1 MLSAGRDV
9 VPARRF
15 DVSSAAGDICIIGGG
30 TVGLLAA
37 HVLAGHGRRVTV
49 LEAGQP
55 HADHLRST
63 VRQISG
69 RPHNGRTGARGFGLG
84 GTSQLWGGQLSAW
97 APGEISE
104 RPHLGLPAWPIDYT
118 RDLQRAY
125 RAVAALLP
133 LTSAQRALLSGG
145 PDEGGLQEV
154 SVRRSTWLSWRS
166 RNFARVFPGTEGPHA
181 FSVLTGTLVQ
191 ELQVSD
197 GVCTGVRYLDDG
209 GRPHVVSADEVLV
222 AAGTLGNAAVLSTLP
237 DENEWLGRGFMD
249 HLTAVVGRFEITD
262 RRKFR
267 RSRPFSFVRGAR
279 FSTRFLAPPEFAEQR
294 GLPFGFAHIEL
305 DRPTEL
311 VALRAMM
318 RARQSGARWSE
329 IRSLLPDLL
338 RGLPSVLA
346 MAVCP
351 HLTGRE
357 FIARKT
363 ALRLMVDVEQ
373 LPSADNF
380 LAAQGGRVDMHWRHT
395 AGDTDAIKQYTKYFV
410 EDVDWSALG
419 LALTEVGMPE
429 PTDDFHMMGGTRM
442 ADDPGFGVVDARGRV
457 FGYRNLR
464 VAGASVFPT
473 GAIANPTFTACA
485 LAWLAVEDM
494 ISGPAGEDRDP
505 SSDRPLRVEHPT
517 GTGAQR

>member
-1 MLSAGRDV
+1 
-9 VPARRF
+9 
-15 DVSSAAGDICIIGGG
+15 VSSAAGDICIIGGG

-37 HVLAGHGRRVTV
+37 HVLAGHGRQVTV
-49 LEAGQP
+49 LEAGRP
-55 HADHLRST
+55 HADHLRSS
-63 VRQISG
+63 VRQLSG
-69 RPHNGRTGARGFGLG
+69 LPHNGRTGARGFGLG

-97 APGEISE
+97 APGEISA
-104 RPHLGLPAWPIDYT
+104 RPHLGLPAWPIDYAG
-118 RDLQRAY
+118 DLQRAY

-133 LTSAQRALLSGG
+133 LTAEQRALLSGG
-145 PDEGGLQEV
+145 PDEGGLREV

-166 RNFARVFPGTEGPHA
+166 RNFARVFPGTDGPHA
-181 FSVLTGTLVQ
+181 FSVRTGALVQ
-191 ELQVSD
+191 ELEVSD
-197 GVCTGVRYLDDG
+197 GVCTGVRYLDDE
-209 GRPHVVSADEVLV
+209 GRPHVLSANQVLL

-329 IRSLLPDLL
+329 IRSLLPHLL

-346 MAVCP
+346 MAVWP

-363 ALRLMVDVEQ
+363 ALRFVVDVEQ
-373 LPSADNF
+373 VPSTDNF
-380 LAAQGGRVDMHWRHT
+380 LVARGGEVDMYWRHT
-395 AGDTDAIKQYTKYFV
+395 DGDTDAIKQYAKFFV

-419 LALTEVGMPE
+419 LALTDVVVPE
-429 PTDDFHMMGGTRM
+429 PIDDFHMMGGTRM
-442 ADDPGFGVVDARGRV
+442 ADDSESGVVDARGRV

-464 VAGASVFPT
+464 VVGASVFPT

-494 ISGPAGEDRDP
+494 ISGRAGDECDPPADQ
-505 SSDRPLRVEHPT
+505 PLRAEQPSN
-517 GTGAQR
+517 TGALQ